1 MPTTP
6 DSPEPTRP
14 DTHEFLMALRRAEES
29 EAQTA
34 ALIHA
39 LQQTLIPPTPPH
51 VPGLDVA
58 AVYRPALGEVGGDFY
73 DVFEVAAGDWC
84 VVIGDVSGKG
94 TDAAIVTSTARHV
107 LRSAALRHP
116 EPRDLLHA
124 LNAALLEHP
133 TTRFCTVAVVR
144 LRLKDG
150 VWVAVMSSGGHPFPI
165 LTRHD
170 AATKLGKPGSLV
182 GLFAE
187 VEFHDVSIKL
197 AAGDSLVLYTDGMIE
212 ARNDAGE
219 FYGEERLHEALTRP
233 EKSAEAVAEHAVA
246 DALAFQVGDARDDIA
261 VVVIRNE
268 GAVEQ

>member
-1 MPTTP
+1 MT
-6 DSPEPTRP
+6 DR
-14 DTHEFLMALRRAEES
+14 DTDEVLIAVRRAEES

-84 VVIGDVSGKG
+84 IVIGDVSGKG

-107 LRSAALRHP
+107 VRSAALRHP
-116 EPRDLLHA
+116 EPRDLLHV
-124 LNAALLEHP
+124 LNTALLEHP
-133 TTRFCTVAVVR
+133 TQRFCTVAVVR
-144 LRLKDG
+144 LRQIDG
-150 VWVAVMSSGGHPFPI
+150 SWVAAMSSGGHPFPI
-165 LTRHD
+165 LTRQGS
-170 AATKLGKPGSLV
+170 ATKLGKPGSLV

-197 AAGDSLVLYTDGMIE
+197 AKGDSLVLYTDGIIE
-212 ARNDAGE
+212 GRNHAGE

-233 EKSAEAVAEHAVA
+233 EKSAEEVAGHAVD
-246 DALAFQVGDARDDIA
+246 DALAFQASDARDDIA
-261 VVVIRNE
+261 VVVIRND
-268 GAVEQ
+268 GAVGQ